1 MYSHGGG
8 VAAVLVAGAD
18 VGVVLLQHR
27 GVAVTLLVLLP
38 PAGPDHSLVT
48 AYWKYRIQSGGGGE
62 LFIRRTV
69 APLFEK

>member
-48 AYWKYRIQSGGGGE
+48 AYWKYRIQSGGGGGVS
-62 LFIRRTV
+62 FPAYGTTPV
-69 APLFEK
+69 